1 MKNKI
6 VGLILLGF
14 SHLLQA
20 QNIDMSAVEQYFKMT
35 DSLKK
40 NIPLS
45 KDSWQS
51 FLSRKG
57 LELYVK
63 NQGFDKA
70 YMESYRKSMEIVYM
84 PKNDS
89 LLKIQLKDLET
100 YFLTHIINQYKV
112 HEESFKTYS
121 KNIIDDNSQYLKH
134 LYETC
139 YAMLPKRMHKKAEKT
154 TLYFIPILSDA
165 LAEGDDVVITLYCA
179 YFMDKL
185 KKGAALG
192 HEIHH
197 VVRKN
202 KTITS
207 EVDSALYAVL
217 TLILHEASAD
227 LIDKQLT
234 EKPECPDELK
244 YSEYILSLS
253 EGMVGKLDTAILNHI
268 NKSSVITKKKIRTI
282 APMSGHVPGYF
293 MARVIDRNGFRKDL
307 IKAMDDPI
315 QFVLLYNKAA
325 KLDKEKPYVL
335 SEISIN
341 YLKKLKQKKT

>member
-1 MKNKI
+1 MKNNFVI
-6 VGLILLGF
+6 LILFSF
-14 SHLLQA
+14 SHFLQG
-20 QNIDMSAVEQYFKMT
+20 QNIDMSAVEHYFKMT

-45 KDSWQS
+45 KNSWQS
-51 FLSRKG
+51 FLTMKG
-57 LELYVK
+57 LELYVN
-63 NQGFDKA
+63 NQGFDEA
-70 YMESYRKSMEIVYM
+70 YMESYRQSMEIVYM

-89 LLKIQLKDLET
+89 LLKIQLKDPEN

-112 HEESFKTYS
+112 HEEPFKAYT
-121 KNIIDDNSQYLKH
+121 KTIIDNNSQYLKDV
-134 LYETC
+134 YETS
-139 YAMLPKRMHKKAEKT
+139 YAMLPKRMHKKAEKST
-154 TLYFIPILSDA
+154 FYFIPIFSDA
-165 LAEGDDVVITLYCA
+165 LAEDNDVVITLYCA
-179 YFMDKL
+179 YFMDKI

-197 VVRKN
+197 VIRKN

-217 TLILHEASAD
+217 TLILHEGSAD

-268 NKSSVITKKKIRTI
+268 NKSSVISKKKIRTI

-293 MARVIDRNGFRKDL
+293 MALVIDRNGFREDL
-307 IKAMDDPI
+307 IKAIDDPI

-325 KLDKEKPYVL
+325 KLDKSKPYVL

-341 YLKKLKQKKT
+341 YLKKLKQKKA